1 MRVAVIDS
9 GIGGLAQRHT
19 AAARRFSDGP
29 DGRVTESDATADLL
43 GHGTMVAN
51 IILGAAA
58 PIRFFNAQVMT
69 RDRVTTPAAVAAAL
83 CWAIS
88 HDVELVNLSLGLSA
102 DRSVLRD
109 ACAAAIAAGAQVIA
123 AAPARGPRV
132 FPAGY
137 PGVIRVSG
145 DARCGPD
152 DISYLDTDRVD
163 FGACPA
169 VAGQE
174 AGSAGGAGAS
184 VATAYL
190 SRQVVKTFRPGDNGE
205 MVRETLRSM
214 ARWVGPE
221 RRG

>member
-9 GIGGLAQRHT
+9 GISGLAQRHT
-19 AAARRFSDGP
+19 AAAKRFCDGQ
-29 DGRVTESDATADLL
+29 DGQVTESDATSDLL

-51 IILGAAA
+51 IILGADA
-58 PIRFFNAQVMT
+58 PIHFFDAQVMT

-88 HDVELVNLSLGLSA
+88 QDVDLVNLSLGLSA
-102 DRSVLRD
+102 DRPVLRD

-137 PGVIRVSG
+137 PGVIKVSG
-145 DARCGPD
+145 DARCGPN

-169 VAGQE
+169 VAGGE
-174 AGSAGGAGAS
+174 SGPSPGGAS

-190 SRQVVKTFRPGDNGE
+190 SRQVVKTFRPGDNAE

-221 RRG
+221 RRGN